1 MIRISIMLTEQ
12 QLDLLKRQSRLR
24 HKTIAELV
32 RDALDRAFLED
43 PVKRRRHMALAAY
56 QEGMISLGK
65 LAGALGLN
73 PMSAQQ
79 YLKARGIPLVVQELG
94 DISMDA
100 K

>member
-32 RDALDRAFLED
+32 RDALD
-43 PVKRRRHMALAAY
+43 
-56 QEGMISLGK
+56 
-65 LAGALGLN
+65 
-73 PMSAQQ
+73 PMSARQ